1 MAKIEIPIK
10 DKKMVSLDEAAAL
23 MNVSRNT
30 MKKFIRMKIV
40 IPAWSGRNIL
50 IYSKDLEEASL
61 ELKKQGK
68 IPLNGVTRR
77 VLIPR
82 DLFFEVYGI

>member
-30 MKKFIRMKIV
+30 MKKFIIMKIV
-40 IPAWSGRNIL
+40 ITAWSGRNTL
-50 IYSKDLEEASL
+50 IYSKDLDKACEFL
-61 ELKKQGK
+61 RGKQ
-68 IPLNGVTRR
+68 I
-77 VLIPR
+77 
-82 DLFFEVYGI
+82 DLDNMTITDVAV

>member
-40 IPAWSGRNIL
+40 SPAWSGRNIL
-50 IYSKDLEEASL
+50 IYSKDLDKVCEFL
-61 ELKKQGK
+61 RGKQ
-68 IPLNGVTRR
+68 I
-77 VLIPR
+77 
-82 DLFFEVYGI
+82 DLDNMTITDVAV

>member
-23 MNVSRNT
+23 MKVSRNT

-50 IYSKDLEEASL
+50 IYSKDLDKVCEFL
-61 ELKKQGK
+61 RGKQ
-68 IPLNGVTRR
+68 I
-77 VLIPR
+77 
-82 DLFFEVYGI
+82 DLDNMTITDVAV